1 MQSFFSKPLSH
12 ILKLSPYELSSF
24 TKEIML
30 SSSVLDIER
39 NIKLFEY
46 LHKEMK
52 SHFQRDKCDICY
64 LFTFF
69 SFHLVN
75 KAHENFFSRLFLSY
89 ANLFY
94 EHQFY
99 SRSFSVCVLFLNFQ
113 KGNVVFSLKEC
124 NQEYNT
130 QIQNFEN
137 NFSEVIERIDV
148 SVFYL
153 TDISKKFFMLY
164 MNNVVQIDSRKKL
177 EAVVKFM
184 CNNSVEIRKNILLD
198 NEQCNYFEFYFKYL
212 IKVFN
217 KGIVIL
223 NEIESNFSN
232 LISLISV
239 FAIEVIDNFLV
250 DCNEKIN
257 IKYVLNFMISIIVKF
272 QNYFTTHTVKERNK
286 EFNVLIERIVKYFN
300 RYVLPNAQD
309 KNLFKTYSHLL
320 GKIEN
325 IYSILNEV
333 DNFNKYTLA
342 ILNFYKTYKI
352 ITVDLLLVKVNMY
365 KSFIHGRYS
374 KNTRC
379 DDSNFFTANK
389 ENITDIFVL
398 FNNCYLEDKEEKE
411 NFFNIS
417 MYFNSLLEFMILSEI
432 QTKEKIIDFH
442 SFYSLIDNIYTLY
455 TKKCSNNNLLIED
468 KKFKAFMYLLEILLE
483 KNSKATLSRMI
494 ELFADN
500 EKKLEKYFFI
510 VAFFYVSQ
518 KKYDVI
524 LNMMT
529 QLTEMMTSNESDIKN
544 LISFIT
550 KVAFFIVKYNC
561 RDKKFILSIMKILSL
576 YFNSHL
582 TQSAY
587 DSVCTTLDQFLFP
600 NLTKLVISVVAE
612 DIESN
617 EQNLSSIFSFLQ
629 EVTKYTDEI
638 LTSFS
643 FISKDSSF
651 YTNSELCNYIYYIIF
666 FLIEKIIV
674 NQSQLKMITKETVHS
689 LIKNDSV
696 GMKVVCNVIFSL
708 VKLKYK
714 DDEYDTSVKEF
725 CDSNELIKMLK
736 EDIIEESHSSQKE
749 NNNCFYDNNSLLYYK
764 YNKEMLTQFQKYIS
778 ALSQQKIEINSKI
791 TLLNSLILLS
801 ENYKYSKLF
810 NNFEIFTKINLNLL
824 SNAIVYL
831 ARRSNEDNKIFLSTL
846 QLISVTSKKENSID
860 FDYESILNHYDTI
873 LATPKV
879 TYIQTLE
886 RIILTKIF
894 INFLLLYEDNLT
906 VKATMSYIK
915 MKHLIE
921 KSMTELSQKKKR
933 GLDIYEYINI
943 VDQEFFYFISEDQN
957 ESTRTFEIIEKGN
970 NILSQMFLLY
980 KSLKEPKRVNAMSE
994 IEKIRLQLIK
1004 YFFNSTI
1011 VKANANLLLLFNFDY
1026 ESIIL
1031 DLISKISS
1039 ISKILFRLMFSF
1051 GFCDLILRNI
1061 HTFNL
1066 CPHLA
1071 YDKVFYN
1078 SLLVYLIKA
1087 TRKYERKSV
1096 YNISPNDH
1104 YDFASLSDF
1113 KTWENEMFILYIRR
1127 TYPEINVKGYTSV
1140 LDIIK
1145 DFKIV
1150 TNDMLN
1156 KYLSIPYKY
1165 EIFENKKQIATYI
1178 KNSLT
1183 KEIDIIN
1190 EFERLY
1196 DINEK
1201 NAITFYFSKF
1211 TDIQYKHEIKLIPY
1225 VFYDSFYTSLL
1236 NQPAIESIM
1245 TVAKEI
1251 LSHRISWSEYKKIK
1265 HIKKIIK
1272 ELIYFAS
1279 VSDDEELTKELIS
1292 FYVRNL
1298 HNFKY
1303 NFDFKGEISSGEIE
1317 KRRSNINII
1326 ATFRIKSYLYLYI
1339 EYKATFKEYNKIDLS
1354 KENIISL
1361 LNEVTKSLSKLSQC
1375 KIKCKLNEIDLID
1388 KCLERNFFALQR
1400 ELITTSKNII
1410 SVLSKFIEDNDDFSA
1425 YLEKKIKKY
1434 RSFHLS
1440 KKDMISWLFEPHNI
1454 DLLRNDNKRPVKKTK
1469 SKKGFVNNNISIQE
1483 LKNKFIRKI
1492 FLSFKPLKFSFYN
1505 KDNFFFYIPSGELSQ
1520 IPFENLP
1527 LLFNLPI
1534 IRTNSYSYTYQLST
1548 PRQINLSPKD
1558 FFYLLNP
1565 SRNLPESEKF
1575 IFPFFEKHNIGGI
1588 KSTEPKEQELLDALA
1603 NKKVFI
1609 FIGHGD
1615 GTKYLPWKYIK
1626 ENNINFLTFLFGC
1639 SSANVMNITGRDT
1652 QPFGLP
1658 HYYLMSGCPFF
1669 LGFLWTVT
1677 SKDLDALLIDVF
1689 DVMLNSPKSSLLQCV
1704 LKAKRFM
1711 KKRFL
1716 NGAALTLYSNND
1728 IAISYYKE

>member
-30 SSSVLDIER
+30 SSSVLEIER
-39 NIKLFEY
+39 NIKLFDY

-64 LFTFF
+64 LFSFF

-99 SRSFSVCVLFLNFQ
+99 SRSFSVCVLFLNYQ
-113 KGNVVFSLKEC
+113 KSNVVFSLKEC
-124 NQEYNT
+124 NQEYNS
-130 QIQNFEN
+130 QIQNYEN
-137 NFSEVIERIDV
+137 NLSEVLSRIDL
-148 SVFYL
+148 SVFSL
-153 TDISKKFFMLY
+153 TDTSRTFFMLY
-164 MNNVVQIDSRKKL
+164 MSNAVQINSRKKL
-177 EAVVKFM
+177 EAIVKFM
-184 CNNSVEIRKNILLD
+184 CNNTVEIRNKILTD
-198 NEQCNYFEFYFKYL
+198 SEHCNYFEFYFKYL
-212 IKVFN
+212 IKVFSQ
-217 KGIVIL
+217 GIGIL
-223 NEIESNFSN
+223 NEIENNYSN
-232 LISLISV
+232 LISLLSV
-239 FAIEVIDNFLV
+239 FCIEVIDNFLP
-250 DCNEKIN
+250 DCKERIN
-257 IKYVLNFMISIIVKF
+257 IKYVLNFLISIIIKF
-272 QNYFTTHTVKERNK
+272 QNYFTTHTIKESNK
-286 EFNVLIERIVKYFN
+286 EFNVLIERIVNYFN
-300 RYVLPNAQD
+300 RFVLPNAED

-325 IYSILNEV
+325 IYSILNET

-365 KSFIHGRYS
+365 KSFIHGRYNKS
-374 KNTRC
+374 QRG
-379 DDSNFFTANK
+379 DDRTFFTANK

-411 NFFNIS
+411 NFINIS
-417 MYFNSLLEFMILSEI
+417 MYFNALLEFMILSEI
-432 QTKEKIIDFH
+432 QTKEKICDFN
-442 SFYSLIDNIYTLY
+442 SFYSLIENIFTLY

-468 KKFKAFMYLLEILLE
+468 KKFKALMYLLEILIE
-483 KNSKATLSRMI
+483 KNNRATLSRMI

-510 VAFFYVSQ
+510 IVFFYVYQ
-518 KKYDVI
+518 KKNDAI
-524 LNMMT
+524 LDMMT
-529 QLTEMMTSNESDIKN
+529 QLSEMSSDIKN
-544 LISFIT
+544 FISFVT
-550 KVAFFIVKYNC
+550 KIAFFTVKYNC
-561 RDKKFILSIMKILSL
+561 RDKNFILNIMQKLSS

-582 TQSAY
+582 TQSGY
-587 DSVCTTLDQFLFP
+587 DSVCTTLDHFLFP
-600 NLTKLVISVVAE
+600 HLTKLIISIVSD
-612 DIESN
+612 DIESK
-617 EQNLSSIFSFLQ
+617 EQNFSLIFSFLQ
-629 EVTKYTDEI
+629 DVTKYTDEI

-651 YTNSELCNYIYYIIF
+651 YTNCDLCNYIYYIIF
-666 FLIEKIIV
+666 FLIEKIIPIQV
-674 NQSQLKMITKETVHS
+674 NMLNRETVSS
-689 LIKNDSV
+689 LIRKDSV

-714 DDEYDTSVKEF
+714 DEEYDTSFKEF
-725 CDSNELIKMLK
+725 CDSNELLK
-736 EDIIEESHSSQKE
+736 ILKDDTNSVEK
-749 NNNCFYDNNSLLYYK
+749 NNCFYENNSLLYYK
-764 YNKEMLTQFQKYIS
+764 YSKEMLSQFQKYIS
-778 ALSQQKIEINSKI
+778 TISQQKIDINSKI
-791 TLLNSLILLS
+791 TLLHSFLLLS
-801 ENYKYSKLF
+801 ENFKYSMLF
-810 NNFEIFTKINLNLL
+810 NNFEIFTKININLL

-831 ARRSNEDNKIFLSTL
+831 AKHSNEDNKLLLSTL
-846 QLISVTSKKENSID
+846 HLISVTLKKENSID
-860 FDYESILNHYDTI
+860 FDYENILNHYDTI

-886 RIILTKIF
+886 RLILTKLF
-894 INFLLLYEDNLT
+894 IKFLLTYEDNLT
-906 VKATMSYIK
+906 VKSTMSYVK

-921 KSMTELSQKKKR
+921 KSMTELSQRKKQ
-933 GLDIYEYINI
+933 GLDIYDYINK
-943 VDQEFFYFISEDQN
+943 VDQDFFYFISDEQKETN
-957 ESTRTFEIIEKGN
+957 RTFEIIEKGN
-970 NILSQMFLLY
+970 AVLAEMFLLY
-980 KSLKEPKRVNAMSE
+980 RTLKKKKRVKSLSE
-994 IEKIRLQLIK
+994 IEKIRIQLIK
-1004 YFFNSTI
+1004 YFFNSTTL
-1011 VKANANLLLLFNFDY
+1011 KANANLLLLFNFDY
-1026 ESIIL
+1026 ESIVL
-1031 DLISKISS
+1031 DLISKIAA
-1039 ISKILFRLMFSF
+1039 ISKILFKLMFSF

-1061 HTFNL
+1061 HMFNQ

-1078 SLLVYLIKA
+1078 SLIVYLIKA
-1087 TRKYERKSV
+1087 TRKYERKNV

-1104 YDFASLSDF
+1104 YDFSSLSDF
-1113 KTWENEMFILYIRR
+1113 KTWENDLFILYIRR
-1127 TYPEINVKGYTSV
+1127 TYPELSINGYNSV

-1183 KEIDIIN
+1183 KESNIIA

-1196 DINEK
+1196 NINEK

-1211 TDIQYKHEIKLIPY
+1211 TDIQFKHEIKLIPY
-1225 VFYDSFYTSLL
+1225 VFYDSFYNSLL
-1236 NQPAIESIM
+1236 NQPAIATIM
-1245 TVAKEI
+1245 TVAKAI
-1251 LSHRISWSEYKKIK
+1251 LSHEISWSEYKKIK

-1279 VSDDEELTKELIS
+1279 VSDDEDLTKELSS

-1303 NFDFKGEISSGEIE
+1303 NFDFKGEINSGEIE
-1317 KRRSNINII
+1317 KRRNNINII

-1354 KENIISL
+1354 KENIVTI
-1361 LNEVTKSLSKLSQC
+1361 LNEVTKSLSKLSAY
-1375 KIKCKLNEIDLID
+1375 KTKCKSNEIDLID
-1388 KCLERNFFALQR
+1388 QNLERNFFALQR
-1400 ELITTSKNII
+1400 ELITSNKNII
-1410 SVLSKFIEDNDDFSA
+1410 NVLSKFIEDNDDFNA
-1425 YLEKKIKKY
+1425 YLDKKIKKY

-1440 KKDMISWLFEPHNI
+1440 KKDMISWLFEQHNI
-1454 DLLRNDNKRPVKKTK
+1454 ELLRNDNKRPVKKTK
-1469 SKKGFVNNNISIQE
+1469 SKKGYANNNNISIKE

-1527 LLFNLPI
+1527 LLFNFPI

-1565 SRNLPESEKF
+1565 AKNLPESEKF
-1575 IFPFFEKHNIGGI
+1575 LFPFFERNNITGI
-1588 KSTEPKEQELLDALA
+1588 KSIEPKEQELLDALS
-1603 NKKVFI
+1603 NKKIFI
-1609 FIGHGD
+1609 YIGHGD
-1615 GTKYLPWKYIK
+1615 GTKYLQWKYIK

-1689 DVMLNSPKSSLLQCV
+1689 DLMLNRPKSSLIECV